1 MKKQEGIDLVEI
13 SGRKL
18 IEFIKK
24 NDLKIK
30 LMDDQITAITTT
42 LSQAGYELDVES
54 ESIVIH
60 SVDQEGE
67 HLKNVTLDEVISIAS
82 ECIYEELSTSSDK
95 LDAAFANRDIN
106 RYQEELKRAAI
117 LFMNQRR
124 ISDAFKQTE
133 YCVNIEKQV
142 QEIQEKEKSVNQS
155 KTR

>member
-1 MKKQEGIDLVEI
+1 MVEI

-42 LSQAGYELDVES
+42 LSQAGYELDVEG
-54 ESIVIH
+54 ESIVIY

-117 LFMNQRR
+117 LFMHQRR

-133 YCVNIEKQV
+133 CWKNIEKQV

>member
-42 LSQAGYELDVES
+42 LSQAGYELDVER

-60 SVDQEGE
+60 SIDQEGE
-67 HLKNVTLDEVISIAS
+67 HLSNVTLEDVINIAE
-82 ECIYEELSTSSDK
+82 ECIYEELSTASDK

-106 RYQEELKRAAI
+106 KYQEELKRAAI
-117 LFMNQRR
+117 LFMHQRR

-133 YCVNIEKQV
+133 CWKNIEKQV

>member
-1 MKKQEGIDLVEI
+1 MEI

-67 HLKNVTLDEVISIAS
+67 HLKNVTLDDVISIAS

-95 LDAAFANRDIN
+95 LDVAFANRDIN

-133 YCVNIEKQV
+133 CWKNIEKQV

>member
-1 MKKQEGIDLVEI
+1 MKKQEGIGLVEI

-30 LMDDQITAITTT
+30 LMDDQITAITTI

-67 HLKNVTLDEVISIAS
+67 HLKNVTLDDVISIAS

-106 RYQEELKRAAI
+106 KYQEELKRAAI
-117 LFMNQRR
+117 LFMHQRR
-124 ISDAFKQTE
+124 ILYAFKQTE

>member
-1 MKKQEGIDLVEI
+1 MKKQEGIGLVEI

-67 HLKNVTLDEVISIAS
+67 HLKNVTLDDVISIAS

-106 RYQEELKRAAI
+106 KYQEELKRAAI
-117 LFMNQRR
+117 LFMHQRR
-124 ISDAFKQTE
+124 ILYAFKQTE

>member
-1 MKKQEGIDLVEI
+1 MEI

-133 YCVNIEKQV
+133 CWKNIEKQV